1 MRQWASAT
9 LEALEMRCQI
19 RWASPLG
26 PYCFC
31 FSFLFLFFSTCV
43 RLRGKREWCVWANDI
58 QAVYLCCRKSQL
70 PSFPPVCLQILYNQ
84 QSVEV
89 MGNLKRKLITQLQP
103 DTDYSFVLTSRGNIA
118 GGLQQQVS
126 IRTAPD
132 LIQTKP
138 RTHHA
143 QGGKMNITLP
153 KIQTTTRVKYVLIG
167 TNHTGLLW
175 ARKWLLL
182 VRNNK
187 QVLLFMYTD
196 CDAYKL
202 YIYHFK
208 IDVNTKIYSH
218 ETVNLGPNATRVS
231 DRY

>member
-1 MRQWASAT
+1 MSDKMGTSLRT
-9 LEALEMRCQI
+9 I
-19 RWASPLG
+19 
-26 PYCFC
+26 
-31 FSFLFLFFSTCV
+31 LFLLFFFFFPHVCV
-43 RLRGKREWCVWANDI
+43 REERESGACEQTIFRLYVCA
-58 QAVYLCCRKSQL
+58 AVNHNSQVFL
-70 PSFPPVCLQILYNQ
+70 PVCLQILYNQ

-175 ARKWLLL
+175 ARK
-182 VRNNK
+182 
-187 QVLLFMYTD
+187 
-196 CDAYKL
+196 
-202 YIYHFK
+202 
-208 IDVNTKIYSH
+208 
-218 ETVNLGPNATRVS
+218 
-231 DRY
+231 